1 MAEDEAGAKAHEGPP
16 PRSDDSIRA
25 SVERLIASG
34 KDLAEAELDWARL
47 KGRSLAALLKRG
59 LLFAVIAASA
69 LMVALS
75 LLLVAGIIAL
85 APYLGLLYA
94 TLVMIALAFL
104 IAIVA
109 GLVSRNAF
117 HTLMGG
123 DEK

>member
-1 MAEDEAGAKAHEGPP
+1 MAEDEAGAQAHEGPP

-117 HTLMGG
+117 HALMGG